1 YLFKYNSTHGHFKG
15 EVALK
20 DGCLIMNGKS
30 IIFFVERNPSNI
42 PWGKVGADYV
52 VESTGVFTM
61 IENVG
66 LTMIIKVS
74 AHLKGGAKKVIIL
87 VPSTNTPMFVCG
99 MNLDAYDPKYT
110 IILNASCTTNCL
122 TPLAN

>member
-20 DGCLIMNGKS
+20 DGCLIMNRKS
-30 IIFFVERNPSNI
+30 IIIFVEHNPSNI
-42 PWGKVGADYV
+42 QWGKAGADYV

-66 LTMIIKVS
+66 LTTIIKVS

-99 MNLDAYDPKYT
+99 VNLDTYDSKYT
-110 IILNASCTTNCL
+110 VILNASCTTNCL
-122 TPLAN
+122 TPLA